1 MNFKFNFDVLNY
13 QEVKPHPYINI
24 YDPDVYVK
32 ADRPE
37 PELHTIHGR
46 FRAYYTVGVKI
57 DGASLIMHATIGR
70 KLLEEWHIALV
81 DLCHDA
87 MSEMI
92 ARDGV
97 EFHTILDVIRGI
109 DEPLAEMAE
118 ECWPKPSNDCPDLYV
133 LTNRTN
139 HRAASLIL
147 SPEVRASIAEE
158 LGCGFYACPSS
169 IHEMVIIPNKGDV
182 LSLDDMRK
190 MVRDI
195 NAEYVSEEEILSD
208 KVIKCDNCGNIIG

>member
-1 MNFKFNFDVLNY
+1 MNFKFGFDVLNY
-13 QEVKPHPYINI
+13 QEVKPHLYINI
-24 YDPDVYVK
+24 YDPDFYVK
-32 ADRPE
+32 ADRHE
-37 PELHTIHGR
+37 PELHTIHSR

-57 DGASLIMHATIGR
+57 DGTSLIMHATIGP
-70 KLLEEWHIALV
+70 KLLEEWRITLA

-92 ARDGV
+92 ARDGI
-97 EFHTILDVIRGI
+97 EFHTILDAIRGM
-109 DEPLAEMAE
+109 DEQLGEMSE

-139 HRAASLIL
+139 RRAASLIL
-147 SPEVRASIAEE
+147 SPEVRASIAEK

-169 IHEMVIIPNKGDV
+169 IHEMVIIPNKDDV
-182 LSLDDMRK
+182 LDLDDLGE